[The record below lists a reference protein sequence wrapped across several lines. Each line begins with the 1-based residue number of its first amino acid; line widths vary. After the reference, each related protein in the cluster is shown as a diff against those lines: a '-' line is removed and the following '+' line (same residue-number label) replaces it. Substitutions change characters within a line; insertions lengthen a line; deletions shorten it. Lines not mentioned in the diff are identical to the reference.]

1 METHNDV
8 EESSVGFG
16 RHGRFGW
23 YCNANSI
30 HPSGCCTQ
38 RMPQSREGKISNDR
52 RSDRLF
58 LKGEKDYIPS
68 DRDSSLAGYIIA
80 MGVLV
85 GITVL
90 VVRACEGSV

>member
-1 METHNDV
+1 MMWKKV
-8 EESSVGFG
+8 LLASVVTGALAG
-16 RHGRFGW
+16 IAMPIQSTPADAAR
-23 YCNANSI
+23 
-30 HPSGCCTQ
+30 SGCK
-38 RMPQSREGKISNDR
+38 SREGKISNDR

-90 VVRACEGSV
+90 VVRACEGSF

>member
-1 METHNDV
+1 MSTIAILIFV
-8 EESSVGFG
+8 AIGLVIMMLLS
-16 RHGRFGW
+16 
-23 YCNANSI
+23 
-30 HPSGCCTQ
+30 
-38 RMPQSREGKISNDR
+38 DR

-90 VVRACEGSV
+90 VVRACEGSF